1 MLFSPGLL
9 ARLGGLRQPVL
20 CVEPVQAMLD
30 RAKLNKIAN
39 IQVRHIMMV
48 TRSLEMLTDYRLC
61 VRPVWSSR
69 RRGSAMTSC

>member
-30 RAKLNKIAN
+30 RAQVNKIAH
-39 IQVRHIMMV
+39 IQVRRVMMM
-48 TRSLEMLTDYRLC
+48 RLEMLTDCRLC
-61 VRPVWSSR
+61 VRLGWSSR

>member
-30 RAKLNKIAN
+30 RAKVNKIPN
-39 IQVRHIMMV
+39 IQVRHVMMAV
-48 TRSLEMLTDYRLC
+48 WRLEMLTDYRLC
-61 VRPVWSSR
+61 VRLGWSSR